1 MTNKPQITLAS
12 SSPFRQELLKKL
24 FDNFNTFAPEIDETP
39 LPAEGVKAMVIRLS
53 KEKAQAVAKQ
63 FPEQLI
69 IASDQSAE
77 LEGKPLGKPGN
88 FDKALEQLKS
98 QQGKTISFYTGL
110 AVYNPLDKQIYEALD
125 ITQVTFRQLDEQK
138 LINYLNK
145 EQPFNT
151 AGSFKSE
158 GLGIALFDK
167 LETQDPNALVGLP
180 LIELTKILDKLG
192 LSPI

>member
-1 MTNKPQITLAS
+1 MTNKPLITLAS
-12 SSPFRQELLKKL
+12 SSPFRKELLTKL

-39 LPAEGVKAMVIRLS
+39 LPAEGVKDMVARLS
-53 KEKAQAVAKQ
+53 LEKAQAVADK
-63 FPEQLI
+63 FPEHLV

-77 LEGKPLGKPGN
+77 LNNQPLGKPEN
-88 FDKALEQLKS
+88 FDKALEQLKN
-98 QQGKTISFYTGL
+98 QQGKTIKFYTGL
-110 AVYNPLDKQIYEALD
+110 AIYNPLDKKFYEALD
-125 ITQVTFRQLDEQK
+125 VTKVTFRQLSESQ

-145 EQPFNT
+145 EKPFNT

-180 LIELTKILDKLG
+180 LIELTKILDKIG